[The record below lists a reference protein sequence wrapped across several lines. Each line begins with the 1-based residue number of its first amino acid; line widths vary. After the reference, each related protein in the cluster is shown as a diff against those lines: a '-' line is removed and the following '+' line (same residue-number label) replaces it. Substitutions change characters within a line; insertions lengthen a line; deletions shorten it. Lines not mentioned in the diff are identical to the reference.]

1 MAKEIK
7 SNRGRKPKTN
17 DYNSVFAQRLRD
29 LIDERNLTLPELAE
43 QLNTTRQSIGQWKNG
58 DTVPN
63 IIMLKTIAEYF
74 NVSADY
80 LIGIEDY
87 KTHEAASVG
96 ALTGISEDNIKW
108 LNISIEGY
116 NEYPNPAQKKF
127 FDTLNS
133 LLDTLREHS
142 IIHTLMHLYAQ
153 TKMFKNAFKRI
164 ENNIDNNT
172 DVNISENVALF
183 STIHNINAEKDMIVD
198 ILTYSLHNI
207 IGYSAE
213 EYRYYCNKLNEYSV
227 TYGDWTKDIE
237 NAEEFIEIERLYKK
251 HYGLEVAENGNDT
264 ETR

>member
-1 MAKEIK
+1 MSKEIK

-17 DYNSVFAQRLRD
+17 EYNSAFAQRLRD
-29 LIDERNLTLPELAE
+29 LIDERKLTLPELAE

-74 NVSADY
+74 NVSSDY
-80 LIGIEDY
+80 LIGIDDCRTH
-87 KTHEAASVG
+87 KTTDVKAV
-96 ALTGISEDNIKW
+96 TGLSEDNIKW
-108 LNISIEGY
+108 LNVSIEGY

-153 TKMFKNAFKRI
+153 TKIFKNAFKRI
-164 ENNIDNNT
+164 ENNIDT
-172 DVNISENVALF
+172 DKDVNISEAVALF
-183 STIHNINAEKDMIVD
+183 STIHNINAEKEMIVD
-198 ILTYSLHNI
+198 ILTYSLQNV
-207 IGYSAE
+207 IGYSE
-213 EYRYYCNKLNEYSV
+213 QEYRYYCNKLNEYSV
-227 TYGDWTKDIE
+227 TYSDWTKDID

-251 HYGLEVAENGNDT
+251 YYGLEAEDNGND
-264 ETR
+264 